1 MPDSRAAVQT
11 GDRTIEL
18 QTFELPDT
26 IGTREALLKVEASG
40 MCGSDWEQYQGEFAE
55 TGLVEYPC
63 IPGHEPIG
71 RIEEIGEQASRQWGV
86 SEGDRVAIEPF
97 APCGVC
103 SYCVEGEYPYC
114 ESRFLYAFSSVKEG
128 SGLWGGYAEYMHLRP
143 NTIVHEIPDDLPRNE
158 AVLFNPLGA
167 GFEWAYRVAETDP
180 GDSVLVL
187 GAGQR
192 GLTSVI
198 ACNEVGADEIIVTG
212 LEQDA
217 QKLALA
223 EEFGATETIN
233 VEAEETV
240 ERVMEITGGRGVDRV
255 IDVTPIATDPIIDAI
270 NAVRPGGVIVLA
282 GLKGMKEVDGFI
294 SDELVLNG
302 IEVRGVLG
310 VKSWAYKQAIR
321 TIVDGNYPIEKMN
334 SHTFTIDD
342 VERAMQI
349 LGGEADEEATHI
361 TVVPGSE

>member
-1 MPDSRAAVQT
+1 MFT
-11 GDRTIEL
+11 
-18 QTFELPDT
+18 LPEE
-26 IGTREALLKVEASG
+26 IGPREGLLKVEASG
-40 MCGSDWEQYQGEFAE
+40 MCGSDWEQYQGELAE

-71 RIEEIGEQASRQWGV
+71 RIEEIGEEASRHWGV
-86 SEGDRVAIEPF
+86 SEGDRVAVEPF

-103 SYCVEGEYPYC
+103 SYCTSGSYQYC
-114 ESRFLYAFSSVKEG
+114 ENRFLYAFSSAAEG
-128 SGLWGGYAEYMHLRP
+128 SGLWGGYADYMHLRP

-180 GDSVLVL
+180 GDSVLIL

-198 ACNEVGADEIIVTG
+198 ACNEAGADEIIVTG

-217 QKLALA
+217 HKLALA
-223 EEFGATETIN
+223 EEFGATNTIN
-233 VEAEETV
+233 VETEETV
-240 ERVMEITGGRGVDRV
+240 ARVMEITNGRGVDRA

-270 NAVRPGGVIVLA
+270 NVIRPGGVIVLA
-282 GLKGMKEVDGFI
+282 GLKGMKEVDGFV
-294 SDELVLNG
+294 SDDLVMNG

-321 TIVDGNYPIEKMN
+321 TIIDGEYPIEKMN
-334 SHTFTIDD
+334 SHTFTIDE

-349 LGGEADEEATHI
+349 LGGEVDTEATHI
-361 TVVPGSE
+361 TIVPESE